1 MTQLREVPESI
12 RGIKGTDK
20 ILEWFGYWPRLHD
33 SNILDVTLVVN
44 GVSTIRLHAFHMSS
58 DLDERGYFVLNKH
71 CQITFRISDIT
82 QLNFAGDTLNI
93 GVLFGVSLDR
103 QGDEYV
109 LDLDPSAGLYG
120 SLRAKSISI
129 EIEPFLTSS

>member
-1 MTQLREVPESI
+1 MTQLSEVPESI
-12 RGIKGTDK
+12 RGIDGVEK

-33 SNILDVTLVVN
+33 SDILDVTLVVN
-44 GVSTIRLHAFHMSS
+44 GVSTIRLHAFHVSS
-58 DLDERGYFVLNKH
+58 DLDDRGYFVSSKH
-71 CQITFRISDIT
+71 CQIIFKISEVT

-93 GVLFGVSLDR
+93 GVLFGVSLER

-120 SLRAKSISI
+120 SLRAKNISV
-129 EIEPFLTSS
+129 EIEPFPVHP